1 MNKAVWTL
9 GVSLVLACTL
19 VFALPGHAGG
29 ANGGPKRVIVV
40 LKDSVASPSSVA
52 EDHSRR
58 LGANVEF
65 VYEHAL
71 KGYAAVIPN
80 DRVAAVRSD
89 SRVAYI
95 EDDVDVE
102 ALAQTLPWGID
113 YIDADASSTAAGNG
127 SGTVGG
133 VNVYVID
140 TGIGSH
146 ADLNLVAHVNFAG
159 GRNMDCNG
167 HGTHVAGT
175 IAARDDSND
184 VVGVAPGA
192 PLTGVKVLN
201 CNGSGRTSG
210 VIKGIDWVTGNAKK
224 PAIANM
230 SLGGGA
236 SSALDDA
243 VRRSVASGVVYAV
256 AAGNS
261 GADAC
266 TQSPARAGTTSGV
279 LTTGAIDS
287 SGAETSWSN
296 YGSCVDV
303 WAPGAGIVSTRLGG
317 GTTTMSG
324 TSMASPHVAGTAALY
339 LSTHPGTSPA
349 AVETA
354 LRGDAYATGGV
365 SKDGRPL
372 FSVYAGGY

>member
-1 MNKAVWTL
+1 MNKAVWVL
-9 GVSLVLACTL
+9 GASLALACTL

-29 ANGGPKRVIVV
+29 AGGGPKRVIVV

-52 EDHSRR
+52 GDHSRR
-58 LGANVEF
+58 FGASIEF

-80 DRVAAVRSD
+80 ERVAAVRSD
-89 SRVAYI
+89 GRVAYVADD
-95 EDDVDVE
+95 EDVQ
-102 ALAQTLPWGID
+102 ALAQTLPWGVD
-113 YIDADASSTAAGNG
+113 YVDADTSSTAAGD
-127 SGTVGG
+127 GTGVVGG

-146 ADLNLVAHVNFAG
+146 TDLNLVGHVSFAG
-159 GRNMDCNG
+159 RNADCHG

-175 IAARDDSND
+175 IAARDNSSD

-192 PLTGVKVLN
+192 PLTGVKVLG
-201 CNGSGRTSG
+201 CSGSGRTSG
-210 VIKGIDWVTGNAKK
+210 VLKGIDWVTANAKK
-224 PAIANM
+224 PALANM

-236 SSALDDA
+236 TSVLDDA

-296 YGSCVDV
+296 YGACVDM
-303 WAPGAGIVSTRLGG
+303 WAPGAGVLSTRLGG
-317 GTTTMSG
+317 GATTMSG

-339 LSTHPGTSPA
+339 LSTHPAASPGD
-349 AVETA
+349 VETA
-354 LRGDAYATGGV
+354 LRADARATGGV